1 MWGHGPRWF
10 RHFPAHPPPWWP
22 ESEPW
27 PSQGPPSA
35 RVWRKMRGRFFR
47 RIAALLLL
55 LFLLTVGGVSL
66 LVWFAA
72 GFRDGMGPRPPHGFF
87 FVARAAWMVILVL
100 VVLSILAAGRAFRRV
115 TAPVGAVMEA
125 AGRVSEGH
133 YGTRVE
139 ERGPPEVRALARAF
153 NQMAARLETSD
164 RQRRNLLAEVTHEL
178 RTPLAVIQGNL
189 EGLLDG
195 VYPRD
200 EAHLSPILEETRLLA
215 RLIDDLRT
223 LALAEAGSLPLQK
236 EPMDLGEL
244 VAEAAAS
251 FRVQADA
258 AGVALSAEAEELP
271 PVEVDPTRIRE
282 VVENLIANALR
293 YTPAG
298 GGVRVTAT
306 RTGGGTGER
315 VVIEVADSGSGIAP
329 EDLPHVFD
337 RFYKSRDSRGSG
349 LGLTIAKNLVEAH
362 GGEITAQSRPG
373 QGTTMQVSLPLAAPV
388 Q

>member
-1 MWGHGPRWF
+1 MRWRF
-10 RHFPAHPPPWWP
+10 L
-22 ESEPW
+22 
-27 PSQGPPSA
+27 
-35 RVWRKMRGRFFR
+35 WR
-47 RIAALLLL
+47 IALLLTLLFFFTVGGFIALFWFSAGMRGGGPGFPHRPFFPPPGIFMVL
-55 LFLLTVGGVSL
+55 LFL
-66 LVWFAA
+66 A
-72 GFRDGMGPRPPHGFF
+72 
-87 FVARAAWMVILVL
+87 VIG
-100 VVLSILAAGRAFRRV
+100 IITAGRAFRRV

-125 AGRVSEGH
+125 AGRLAEGA

-139 ERGPPEVRALARAF
+139 ERGPAEVRALARAF

-200 EAHLSPILEETRLLA
+200 DAHLGPILEETRLLS

-223 LALAEAGSLPLQK
+223 LALAEAGSLPLRK
-236 EPMDLGEL
+236 EPTDLGEL
-244 VAEAAAS
+244 LADAAAS
-251 FRVQADA
+251 FRAQADA
-258 AGVALSAEAEELP
+258 AGVALSVEAGDLP
-271 PVEVDPTRIRE
+271 AVEVDPTRLRE

-298 GGVRVTAT
+298 GAIGVTASAT
-306 RTGGGTGER
+306 AARPARSGGG
-315 VVIEVADSGSGIAP
+315 VVVTVADTGSGIRP

-337 RFYKSRDSRGSG
+337 RFYKTRDSHGSG

-362 GGEITAQSRPG
+362 GGTITAESGPG
-373 QGTTMQVSLPLAAPV
+373 TGTTMRLTFAAAPGPDGV
-388 Q
+388 SG